1 MEADRSITTMAKR
14 LALTRRAQYLAVYEA
29 GKAFADNLLVIKII
43 PNGLQISRVGFS
55 VTKEIGKAVVR
66 NHTKRLLKEIVRLLE
81 IKTGWDIVFI
91 ARRKIIEADFN
102 QLYRSTMKLL
112 QRADILISNVK
123 TVHSQID

>member
-43 PNGLQISRVGFS
+43 PNGLQISRIGFS

-66 NHTKRLLKEIVRLLE
+66 NHTKRLLKEMVRLLE

-102 QLYRSTMKLL
+102 QLYRSTVKLL

-123 TVHSQID
+123 TVHSQVD

>member
-43 PNGLQISRVGFS
+43 PNGLQISRIGFS

-102 QLYRSTMKLL
+102 QLYRSTVKLL

-123 TVHSQID
+123 TVHSQVD